1 MIAKLRQDEENT
13 TNHKKKF
20 LTPSEVLNK
29 IPHTLFVRSV
39 GSARP
44 VPLSHRFFTERL
56 REAQIFFT
64 QKRSYEFRS
73 CKGSLHLC
81 ITNIRSLCS
90 SIRYVICH

>member
-13 TNHKKKF
+13 TNHKKNF

-44 VPLSHRFFTERL
+44 VPLSHRFLTERL
-56 REAQIFFT
+56 REAQPETI
-64 QKRSYEFRS
+64 
-73 CKGSLHLC
+73 
-81 ITNIRSLCS
+81 
-90 SIRYVICH
+90 V